1 MQKMLSQ
8 LAGGGIPPGSIIK
21 TQGFTSD
28 DWNEKQA
35 RVLKYMPAKEKY
47 AVEFA
52 EPLNGALKHAVAE
65 KNMEVLAVPRQAVP
79 GAQQAQGGCSTG
91 GG

>member
-1 MQKMLSQ
+1 
-8 LAGGGIPPGSIIK
+8 
-21 TQGFTSD
+21 
-28 DWNEKQA
+28 
-35 RVLKYMPAKEKY
+35 MPAKEKY